1 MSSQLPNIF
10 PSHRPSTMTGIV
22 DSSAPAE
29 PNMTPDYEVRLL
41 LKPAAVL
48 SPNNELMGTVLSTF
62 GIHSTA
68 TMPPTATKLN
78 VQFLDTCSKE
88 IYTAGWSVRI
98 RKAEGDDKFE
108 LTYKKRYAI
117 TGGDIDTA
125 LTIANN
131 DGFNAGTTK
140 YDAQVEW
147 GYEEQTLSITRKK
160 KAASGNSGTDL
171 PGIIDSRKMLIDE
184 APDKFDN
191 FKFNKWGTKAIA
203 VSRIFGPV
211 LFSRFIGSWKGMPL
225 YIEVWPLLNS
235 EGTGIEYI
243 VEASFKTKDRATA
256 STEQKELAA
265 YLESNGWFLAKDSL
279 KTQLIMERY

>member
-1 MSSQLPNIF
+1 
-10 PSHRPSTMTGIV
+10 MTGIV
-22 DSSAPAE
+22 DSSAPAV

-41 LKPAAVL
+41 LNPTVVL
-48 SPNNELMGTVLSTF
+48 NPKKELMGTVLSTF
-62 GIHSTA
+62 GIPSTA

-98 RKAEGDDKFE
+98 RKTEGDDEFE

-117 TGGDIDTA
+117 SGGDIDTA

-140 YDAQVEW
+140 YEAQVEW
-147 GYEEQTLSITRKK
+147 GYEKQTLSISRKK

-171 PGIIDSRKMLIDE
+171 PGIVDSRKMLIDE
-184 APDKFDN
+184 APHNFDD

-211 LFSRFIGSWKGMPL
+211 LFSRYIGSWKGMPL
-225 YIEVWPLLNS
+225 YIEVWSLLNS

-256 STEQKELAA
+256 LTEQKDLADC
-265 YLESNGWFLAKDSL
+265 LRGNRWFLTGESL

>member
-10 PSHRPSTMTGIV
+10 PSHRTLIMTGIV
-22 DSSAPAE
+22 DPSAPVE

-41 LKPAAVL
+41 FKPTAVL
-48 SPNNELMGTVLSTF
+48 SPADELIGAVLSTF
-62 GIHSTA
+62 GIPSTA

-88 IYTAGWSVRI
+88 IYKAGWSVRI

-131 DGFNAGTTK
+131 DGFNAGSTK
-140 YDAQVEW
+140 YEAQVEW
-147 GYEEQTLSITRKK
+147 GYKESTLSISCKK

-171 PGIIDSRKMLIDE
+171 PGKIDSRRMLIDE

-191 FKFNKWGTKAIA
+191 FKFNKWGTEAME

-211 LFSRFIGSWKGMPL
+211 LFNRFIGSWKGMPL
-225 YIEVWPLLNS
+225 YIEIWPLLNS

-243 VEASFKTKDRATA
+243 VEASFKTKDRVTA

-265 YLESNGWFLAKDSL
+265 CLESNGWFIAKDSL
-279 KTQLIMERY
+279 KTSLIMERY